1 MSDTTPDLPRH
12 FQRALGERIKERRRE
27 LQLTQVRLSAL
38 ADISRAALANIEAGN
53 QRTSV
58 FLLARLAETLD
69 VSPGE
74 LIPSLSE
81 AQARLRRARRASV
94 PAAGKTELLA
104 RELRKFN
111 IAVEPQGGLQEA
123 LQEVRR
129 RKRPRKPKEKT
140 P

>member
-1 MSDTTPDLPRH
+1 MSKTTLTITH
-12 FQRALGERIKERRRE
+12 QFQRALGEHIKERRRE
-27 LQLTQVRLSAL
+27 LKQTQLDLSRNVG
-38 ADISRAALANIEAGN
+38 ISRTALANIEAGN